1 MIFDWH
7 ISWPLVRLGRGGE
20 RRRQDDETPRRVEEP
35 GQGDT
40 NRWYGTLGPGHKNRY
55 RHRYGPLTAD
65 DTVRTPTM
73 SDCEGLALGERKHF
87 WNLNESIFPS
97 VHLCLEGGVGGQQ
110 GSPRRT
116 CRPCVCV
123 NCLHVRVCRQ
133 NLCMSAFFC
142 RLCLYMFCSSRVWSF
157 RALPVLDRHAPLGQ
171 LTQQLF
177 SCRGP
182 ASVWALIWEK
192 MRDSPV
198 VSLGENYIERFF

>member
-1 MIFDWH
+1 M
-7 ISWPLVRLGRGGE
+7 
-20 RRRQDDETPRRVEEP
+20 
-35 GQGDT
+35 
-40 NRWYGTLGPGHKNRY
+40 
-55 RHRYGPLTAD
+55 
-65 DTVRTPTM
+65 
-73 SDCEGLALGERKHF
+73 
-87 WNLNESIFPS
+87 
-97 VHLCLEGGVGGQQ
+97 GGQQ

-198 VSLGENYIERFF
+198 VSLGENYIERFFKIYLSLIKGSEGTVSYIPLVRQIMDTTVKRGHVQVQCRFV